1 MGVMTVTLSVLVAFK
16 FSRYRANLK
25 GGALHLSSA
34 ISLQLIGEA
43 IIGFGTLIF
52 SLAAYLGVLDSWS
65 LEIQSLLRFVMFL
78 ATSIT
83 TWHLLRTL
91 YRLGD

>member
-1 MGVMTVTLSVLVAFK
+1 MTVTLSVLVAFK
-16 FSRYRANLK
+16 FNRYKTNLQ
-25 GGALHLSSA
+25 GGAFQLSGA

-43 IIGFGTLIF
+43 VIGFGTLIF

-65 LEIQSLLRFVMFL
+65 IEIQSLLRFTMFF
-78 ATSIT
+78 ATSVT

-91 YRLGD
+91 HRLGD